1 MLAAGIPEH
10 VPVQIVNRFCSS
22 GLMAVTDISNKIKV
36 GQIDIGLAVGI
47 ESMSQKWAFA
57 LTSELTFSTNC
68 AIYSSSDDPWTP
80 NSVAVN
86 NHPPAKACSMPMGW
100 TSENVAGDF
109 GVSREEMDALSALSF
124 QRAEHAQ
131 KSGYFQNEIIPITVK
146 HKGPDGSV
154 TQKTITQDDGIR
166 YGTTKEA
173 LGKIKPAFPQWKP
186 SQTTGGNASQVTDG
200 AAAVLLMRR
209 SKAEALGLRI
219 LGKHVATTVT
229 GLSPRI
235 MGIGPRYAIPM
246 ILSKVGISQDD
257 VDLFEVSTLCY

>member
-1 MLAAGIPEH
+1 
-10 VPVQIVNRFCSS
+10 
-22 GLMAVTDISNKIKV
+22 
-36 GQIDIGLAVGI
+36 
-47 ESMSQKWAFA
+47 
-57 LTSELTFSTNC
+57 
-68 AIYSSSDDPWTP
+68 
-80 NSVAVN
+80 
-86 NHPPAKACSMPMGW
+86 MGW

-109 GVSREEMDALSALSF
+109 GITREEMDALAALSF

-131 KSGYFQNEIIPITVK
+131 KSGYFKKEIVPITVNIQN
-146 HKGPDGSV
+146 PDGTV
-154 TQKTITQDDGIR
+154 TQKTISEDEGIR

-209 SKAEALGLRI
+209 SKAEALGLEI
-219 LGKHVATTVT
+219 IGKHVTTVVT

-246 ILSKVGISQDD
+246 VLAQVGISQDD
-257 VDLFEVSTLCY
+257 VDLFEVCWTCKCVCGRSSTDSAADQ